1 MDEKLKMVNFLGQY
15 LAASRSEGQI
25 FDMALM
31 ISQNVMGFDHAIIRM
46 LEKDLLITRSHI
58 GFPRD
63 AADIVIKLGEGITGE
78 VAKTGQAIVSEDTQ
92 KDPRFLK
99 GVDGCR
105 SELCVP
111 LTYNKATIGV
121 INLESEKPGF
131 FTKQDKSVMETL
143 ASQMA
148 AAMETKRL
156 RDELMRAEKLS
167 VVGQM
172 ASSILHDIRNDIHTL
187 NISADLL
194 KSRELNPRL
203 VKKVSEM
210 VKGSGENIYGLIE
223 DIFEFVKTGES
234 RLYKKGVNLSGLLRS
249 VLEETKSGTPDN
261 VRVNL
266 SSDESIE
273 IEVDRRR
280 FKRAL
285 LNLVSNGVEAMPEG
299 GELTISASVKGG
311 RVVIEIGDTGVGIE
325 NWHIEKIWEPLFTHG
340 KKRGTGL
347 GMAIVKK
354 IVEDHGWKIG
364 VESHIGKGTTFTIT
378 QARGTP

>member
-46 LEKDLLITRSHI
+46 LENDLLRTRSHI

-63 AADIVIKLGEGITGE
+63 AADIVIRLGEGITGE
-78 VAKTGQAIVSEDTQ
+78 VAKTGKAIVSDDTQ

-111 LTYNKATIGV
+111 LIYNKAIIGV

-131 FTKQDKSVMETL
+131 FTRQDQSVMETL

-156 RDELMRAEKLS
+156 RDELVRAEKLS

-194 KSRELNPRL
+194 KSRELTPEL

-210 VKGSGENIYGLIE
+210 VKSSGENIYGLIE

-234 RLYKKGVNLSGLLRS
+234 RLYKKRVNLSELLGA
-249 VLEETKSGTPDN
+249 LLAEAKSMAPDN
-261 VRVNL
+261 VRVTL
-266 SSDESIE
+266 SFDESIE

-280 FKRAL
+280 FKRGL
-285 LNLVSNGVEAMPEG
+285 LNLVSNGLEAMPEG
-299 GELTISASVKGG
+299 GELTISASRKAG
-311 RVVIEIGDTGVGIE
+311 RVVIEIGDTGVGIANE
-325 NWHIEKIWEPLFTHG
+325 HVEKIWEPLFTHG

-354 IVEDHGWKIG
+354 IMEDHGWEIS
-364 VESHIGKGTTFTIT
+364 VESKVGRGTTFTIT
-378 QARGTP
+378 SG